1 MSGYVEDNN
10 NTVFQI
16 FDEFTEFLNCV
27 YYFRESNDKHI
38 RNMALSSMRFHV
50 RAIAD
55 FFGDKKHKDDDLIY
69 TDVIDT
75 NEKSSITIS
84 EDMRTFIN
92 KSTTHITKKRGKLP
106 LDNNGYY
113 NILRQ
118 LVLAIKDFIDK
129 CETSLKT
136 EYQIDFQ
143 SEDVKIQKD
152 FINKR
157 LEQVGECLINA

>member
-1 MSGYVEDNN
+1 
-10 NTVFQI
+10 
-16 FDEFTEFLNCV
+16 
-27 YYFRESNDKHI
+27 
-38 RNMALSSMRFHV
+38 MALSSMRFHV

-92 KSTTHITKKRGKLP
+92 KSTAHITKKRGKLS

-136 EYQIDFQ
+136 EYQSDFQ

>member
-1 MSGYVEDNN
+1 
-10 NTVFQI
+10 
-16 FDEFTEFLNCV
+16 
-27 YYFRESNDKHI
+27 
-38 RNMALSSMRFHV
+38 MR
-50 RAIAD
+50 I
-55 FFGDKKHKDDDLIY
+55 
-69 TDVIDT
+69 
-75 NEKSSITIS
+75 
-84 EDMRTFIN
+84 FIN
-92 KSTTHITKKRGKLP
+92 KSTAHITKKRGKLS

-118 LVLAIKDFIDK
+118 LVLAIKDFIYK

-136 EYQIDFQ
+136 EYQSDLQ

>member
-27 YYFRESNDKHI
+27 YYFHESNDKHI
-38 RNMALSSMRFHV
+38 RNMALSSMWFHV

-92 KSTTHITKKRGKLP
+92 KSTAHITKKRGKLS

-136 EYQIDFQ
+136 EYQSDLQ

>member
-1 MSGYVEDNN
+1 
-10 NTVFQI
+10 
-16 FDEFTEFLNCV
+16 
-27 YYFRESNDKHI
+27 
-38 RNMALSSMRFHV
+38 MALSSMRFHV

-92 KSTTHITKKRGKLP
+92 KSTAHITKKRGKLP
-106 LDNNGYY
+106 LDSNGYY

-118 LVLAIKDFIDK
+118 LVLEIKDFIDK

-136 EYQIDFQ
+136 EYQSDFQ